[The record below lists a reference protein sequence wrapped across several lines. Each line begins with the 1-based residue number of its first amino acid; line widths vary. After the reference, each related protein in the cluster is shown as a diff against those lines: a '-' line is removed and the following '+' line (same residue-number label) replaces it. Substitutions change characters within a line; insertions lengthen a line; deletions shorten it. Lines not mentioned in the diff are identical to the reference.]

1 MSVLRKK
8 YASESKKKYTLI
20 KCRTLAGILN
30 WIRLAFLGAAAETVA
45 QPFHNPLL
53 PFCGRS

>member
-30 WIRLAFLGAAAETVA
+30 WIRLAFLGAAAEIHFCLSVDV
-45 QPFHNPLL
+45 HN
-53 PFCGRS
+53 C